1 MLKTKYLKAGGG
13 ANSGF
18 TLIELLVVI
27 VIIGVLA
34 TLATVALSSARE
46 KARDARRVSDIKQ
59 IMTALELYYSDA
71 NSYPNTITK
80 DSPIA
85 YSGVT
90 YMAKV
95 PGNPSPGT
103 DCSLTG
109 SYAGLAI
116 NQGGS
121 YLYQTYTLV
130 NPTSY
135 TLTYC
140 LKGTTGQISAGVNTA
155 SQSGITNR

>member
-1 MLKTKYLKAGGG
+1 MRQTCKREGGD
-13 ANSGF
+13 NMKKNNKGF

-46 KARDARRVSDIKQ
+46 KARDARRVSDVKQ

-71 NSYPNTITK
+71 GSYPTTIATN
-80 DSPIA
+80 SPIA

-95 PGNPSPGT
+95 PGNPTPTT
-103 DCSLTG
+103 DCATSANAVDYYRYITG
-109 SYAGLAI
+109 S
-116 NQGGS
+116 GS
-121 YLYQTYTLV
+121 APAT
-130 NPTSY
+130 Y

-140 LKGTTGQISAGVNTA
+140 LKGSTGQIAAGVNTA
-155 SQSGITNR
+155 SQSGITQ

>member
-1 MLKTKYLKAGGG
+1 MLKTKHLKAGEG

-71 NSYPNTITK
+71 SSYPNTITIN
-80 DSPIA
+80 SPIA

-95 PGNPSPGT
+95 PGNPSPQSDCTATNPGPIGT
-103 DCSLTG
+103 AL
-109 SYAGLAI
+109 
-116 NQGGS
+116 S
-121 YLYQTYTLV
+121 YLYQTYTQT

-140 LKGTTGQISAGVNTA
+140 LKGATGQILAGVNTA
-155 SQSGITNR
+155 SQSGITLR